1 MENKKIIKVIAVL
14 IAAIALV
21 LIITAVVMSS
31 SNQEKPKETEGY
43 KQCDKKDLSG
53 KKKTTNYKHT
63 KLNYYLDDENNR
75 INNSE
80 EVPKSHD
87 SIGEDGKTGI
97 FTITDLNII
106 SKNCDENRAEMTA
119 SLTNNSETE
128 FTDVMLLF
136 NVKDKKD
143 NITHSF
149 GITIEKIGI
158 KETVP
163 VEFKT
168 LGRIIDIYDYEFT
181 YYEASER
188 VG

>member
-1 MENKKIIKVIAVL
+1 
-14 IAAIALV
+14 
-21 LIITAVVMSS
+21 
-31 SNQEKPKETEGY
+31 
-43 KQCDKKDLSG
+43 
-53 KKKTTNYKHT
+53 
-63 KLNYYLDDENNR
+63 
-75 INNSE
+75 
-80 EVPKSHD
+80 
-87 SIGEDGKTGI
+87 
-97 FTITDLNII
+97 
-106 SKNCDENRAEMTA
+106 MTA

-136 NVKDKKD
+136 NAKDKKD

-149 GITIEKIGI
+149 GITIEKIGV